1 MCGYNITYEVA
12 LNGVARNLLPSRKPA
27 RSAKFTFFPVVVVV
41 QDQVLGAAVA
51 YYIVK
56 PFQHAVEGRAELMRW
71 LSSELIISLRAVIVL
86 FTGIRST

>member
-1 MCGYNITYEVA
+1 M
-12 LNGVARNLLPSRKPA
+12 RNLL
-27 RSAKFTFFPVVVVV
+27 FFSVVVVV
-41 QDQVLGAAVA
+41 QDQVLGAVA

>member
-1 MCGYNITYEVA
+1 M
-12 LNGVARNLLPSRKPA
+12 
-27 RSAKFTFFPVVVVV
+27 V
-41 QDQVLGAAVA
+41 QDQVLGAVVA